1 MSSWSS
7 FRTSARSL
15 RHCCESEKP
24 DPKLGATGKQRSLH
38 NTYLT
43 LPVLLMMISN
53 HYPMISDQRLTWLI
67 IGLVVVSGALAR
79 YFLVRTEV
87 GDSQEETAWT
97 LPLIGSALAVALD
110 HHRAGEASGLS
121 GRCQRCRRPG
131 DHPDALRDAAMRRC
145 PRDRAIK
152 EAPKGIKLETIDE
165 LKRYAAQIET
175 QAVKNK
181 AMPLGNKTKMTDEER
196 AKLGAWIAKQ

>member
-1 MSSWSS
+1 
-7 FRTSARSL
+7 
-15 RHCCESEKP
+15 
-24 DPKLGATGKQRSLH
+24 
-38 NTYLT
+38 
-43 LPVLLMMISN
+43 MISN

-67 IGLVVVSGALAR
+67 IGLVIASGALAR

-87 GDSQEETAWT
+87 GDGHETTAWT
-97 LPLIGSALAVALD
+97 LPLIGSALAVALIITEP
-110 HHRAGEASGLS
+110 AKLPAYQGEVSDA
-121 GRCQRCRRPG
+121 
-131 DHPDALRDAAMRRC
+131 DALGIAVTRCATCHAAV
-145 PRDRAIK
+145 PSDRAMK
-152 EAPKGIKLETIDE
+152 EAPKGIRLETLDE